1 VTETDPVI
9 SVLSTVDRA
18 VVPRAAFA
26 DGLLDRCLDELRA
39 PAATR
44 VRPRRLTVGLV
55 VALALLVASAATAT
69 YLATRGAAPPGP
81 KGPSELTV
89 LMDGGNG
96 VSGIAAVG
104 TGGRLRT
111 LWRCPERGIFCGD
124 LTSIAWSP
132 DGKRLAFTLDE
143 LGGTSGYIGLHIVNV
158 ATGADLHLPSLR
170 VAGISRPQPPSF
182 FPRFQRKA
190 IEQLGCMLPND
201 VAWSPDGSR
210 LAYACYS
217 PSLRRSAIFTLR
229 ANGTRR
235 TLVPTGPS
243 QAHWPAWSPDGKRI
257 AFATQS
263 IAVVRSHHRVVGR
276 SSVYVVGL
284 DGTGRTLVAHDA
296 SAPAWSPD
304 GRTIAYESA
313 CRGVRLVTLEGVDV
327 TPGTAA
333 GQPCATIGPRVG
345 QAVPTWS
352 PDGTA
357 LAIATPKG
365 VYVTAADGT
374 GTRRATSVSSLG
386 IFGSGRPAWTPGTGD
401 GRRLLGGPK
410 GGL

>member
-1 VTETDPVI
+1 MTDADPMI
-9 SVLSTVDRA
+9 SALSTVDRA

-26 DGLLDRCLDELRA
+26 DGLLDRCLDELGT

-44 VRPRRLTVGLV
+44 RRTRRRVVGLV
-55 VALALLVASAATAT
+55 VAFALVVAGAATAT
-69 YLATRGAAPPGP
+69 YLATRGSAPSAP

-96 VSGIAAVG
+96 VSRIAAVG
-104 TGGRLRT
+104 PGGRLRT
-111 LWRCPERGIFCGD
+111 LWRCPEHGVFCGD

-143 LGGTSGYIGLHIVNV
+143 VGGLSGYVGLHIVNV
-158 ATGADLHLPSLR
+158 ATRVDLHLPSIR
-170 VAGISRPQPPSF
+170 VAHISRPQDSSF
-182 FPRFQRKA
+182 FPRFRRKA
-190 IEQLGCMLPND
+190 IEQLGCVLPND
-201 VAWSPDGSR
+201 VAWSPDGGR
-210 LAYACYS
+210 IAYSCYS

-229 ANGTRR
+229 ADGTGRR
-235 TLVPTGPS
+235 LIPTGPS
-243 QAHWPAWSPDGKRI
+243 QAQWPAWSPDGRRI
-257 AFATQS
+257 AFATQGA
-263 IAVVRSHHRVVGR
+263 AVVRYHHRVVAR
-276 SSVYVVGL
+276 SSVYVVSL
-284 DGTGRTLVAHDA
+284 DGTGRTLVARDA

-313 CRGVRLVTLEGVDV
+313 CDGVRLVTSDGVDV
-327 TPGTAA
+327 TPGKAA
-333 GQPCATIGPRVG
+333 GKACPVIGPHTG
-345 QAVPTWS
+345 HAVPAWS

-374 GTRRATSVSSLG
+374 GTRRATAVSSLG
-386 IFGSGRPAWTPGTGD
+386 IFGSGRAAWTPDAGG
-401 GRRLLGGPK
+401 GRRLVVRPK